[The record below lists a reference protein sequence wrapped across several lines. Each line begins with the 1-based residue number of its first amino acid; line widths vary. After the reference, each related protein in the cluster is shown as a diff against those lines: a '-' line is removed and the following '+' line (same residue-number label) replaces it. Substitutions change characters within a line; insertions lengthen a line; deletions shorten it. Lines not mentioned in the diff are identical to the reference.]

1 MNAAMNGV
9 SLHYVYL
16 YTDTHFK
23 LCVDALRQ
31 LLSVGL
37 EELGCGLEW
46 FKVFLI
52 AYLSVAYGHEV
63 SHYGH
68 KACIITIYHFVRK
81 TESCVL
87 EK

>member
-1 MNAAMNGV
+1 M
-9 SLHYVYL
+9 HL

-31 LLSVGL
+31 LLAIGL
-37 EELGCGLEW
+37 EELSSRLEW
-46 FKVFLI
+46 LEVFLI
-52 AYLSVAYGHEV
+52 AYLSVTYGHEV

-68 KACIITIYHFVRK
+68 KACIITIYHLVRQ

>member
-1 MNAAMNGV
+1 M
-9 SLHYVYL
+9 LF

-37 EELGCGLEW
+37 EELSSRLEW
-46 FKVFLI
+46 FEVFFV
-52 AYLSVAYGHEV
+52 ADLSVTYGHEV

-68 KACIITIYHFVRK
+68 ETCIVTIYHLVRK
-81 TESCVL
+81 AESCVL
-87 EK
+87 DKRG

>member
-1 MNAAMNGV
+1 M
-9 SLHYVYL
+9 HL

-37 EELGCGLEW
+37 EELGGRLEW
-46 FKVFLI
+46 FEVFFI
-52 AYLSVAYGHEV
+52 ADLPVTYSHEV

-68 KACIITIYHFVRK
+68 KACIITIYHLVRK
-81 TESCVL
+81 TESRVVD
-87 EK
+87 E